1 MDMMHNP
8 RLSSRAQDDYALV
21 LTAIAGNQ
29 RAYATLL
36 ERYRPAIFQL
46 MLKRVNNKAEAVD
59 LTMEAFGKAFNRLS
73 SYSPSYAFSTWLFK
87 IAMNNCIDYVRKRRM
102 TMVQVGDAY
111 AASDVDVNL
120 ARYARSSSNTP
131 EDDLIRSQRIDLM
144 QQLLV
149 KLNPRY
155 RRMIELRFYEDLS
168 YEEISTQL
176 NLPLGTVKAQ
186 LYRAKEA
193 LYHMLNTP
201 GASAYVDCPKR
212 A

>member
-1 MDMMHNP
+1 MDMMHNT

-21 LTAIAGNQ
+21 LTAVAGNQ

-73 SYSPSYAFSTWLFK
+73 SYSPSYAFSTWLYK
-87 IAMNNCIDYVRKRRM
+87 IAMNNCIDYVRKKRI

-111 AASDVDVNL
+111 AASDADVNL

-131 EDDLIRSQRIDLM
+131 EDDLIRRQRIDLM

-155 RRMIELRFYEDLS
+155 RRMIELRYYEDLS
-168 YEEISTQL
+168 YEEISTKL

-193 LYHMLNTP
+193 LYKMLNTP
-201 GASAYVDCPKR
+201 GASAYVDCPRR

>member
-8 RLSSRAQDDYALV
+8 RLSPRAKDDYALV
-21 LTAIAGNQ
+21 LTAISGNQ

-36 ERYRPAIFQL
+36 ERYRSAIFQL
-46 MLKRVNNKAEAVD
+46 MLKRVNNHAEAVD
-59 LTMEAFGKAFNRLS
+59 LTMEAFGKAFNRLP

-87 IAMNNCIDYVRKRRM
+87 IAMNNCIDYVRKKRM
-102 TMVQVGDAY
+102 TLVQVGDAY
-111 AASDVDVNL
+111 AASDADVNL
-120 ARYARSSSNTP
+120 ARYARSESDSP
-131 EDDLIRSQRIDLM
+131 EDDLIRRQRIDLM

-155 RRMIELRFYEDLS
+155 RRMIELRYYDDLS
-168 YEEISTQL
+168 YEEISKQL
-176 NLPLGTVKAQ
+176 DLPLGTVKAQ
-186 LYRAKEA
+186 LFRAKEA
-193 LYHMLNTP
+193 LYNMLQTP